1 MVYALTMDSL
11 TDERLTAR
19 LGVRVSPSERKQ
31 MQEAA
36 RKERL
41 PLSTWIRRVVW
52 KALEHT

>member
-1 MVYALTMDSL
+1 MVYALNMESM

-19 LGVRVSPSERKQ
+19 LGVRVLPSERKQ
-31 MQEAA
+31 MQDAA

-52 KALEHT
+52 KALERT